1 MPDRQPTLSR
11 ITMSGS
17 SKRERLIANDVTGAP
32 DRVSKAKRGLL
43 TGKAGGARRRQHVLE
58 RFQLH
63 RLAARPQG
71 LLEFG
76 LDIEMVFDDGFV
88 ATGDEHEVF
97 DTGCH
102 GLFDNILDH
111 GLVDDS
117 QHLLGH
123 GLGCGKKSGPQPCN
137 RQDGFSDFTCF
148 RHLFSSFFIND
159 LPGASRRFSAS
170 THHLS
175 GRGKRR
181 DQGMEHGKRFVDGWG
196 DRVVNQSPAIALNH
210 RMLGT

>member
-1 MPDRQPTLSR
+1 MPYLCASVRIAFRDRDNVAADLLVEVHHARQTAYAVAHHHVR
-11 ITMSGS
+11 EQQG
-17 SKRERLIANDVTGAP
+17 ERLIANDVTGAP

-137 RQDGFSDFTCF
+137 RQDGFSDFTC
-148 RHLFSSFFIND
+148 HSSSIFLI
-159 LPGASRRFSAS
+159 L
-170 THHLS
+170 H
-175 GRGKRR
+175 K
-181 DQGMEHGKRFVDGWG
+181 
-196 DRVVNQSPAIALNH
+196 
-210 RMLGT
+210 